1 MTIERSRAL
10 RTASTPPER
19 KLWQLL
25 RSLKPL
31 GFHFRRQVP
40 VGKYI
45 ADFARHHAR
54 LIVEAD
60 GDTHGGDAAAAYDRV
75 RDDFL
80 RAAGYDVLRLTNRDV
95 LHNLDGVGIAIEHA
109 LQGRAAL
116 PTPTRLP
123 PPSPQGGGGQDDEAI
138 DSLPLEGRDAG
149 RQGGGRATRTAPKLR
164 RSAGQRAFRKAT

>member
-123 PPSPQGGGGQDDEAI
+123 PPSPHGGGAQ
-138 DSLPLEGRDAG
+138 SLAVPSSPSPLRGG
-149 RQGGGRATRTAPKLR
+149 TKGGGPATGTTPELR